1 MKRNI
6 QYISIMMILVLIAAL
21 SIYLFSNDK
30 FSSHESGYELL
41 QEQLKE
47 KKDMISTDV
56 VVKNNSSSKEEE
68 NQTQPDSGEM
78 IHQKEVVQSEPQSN
92 LEEEKNTSEDFIL
105 EIAE

>member
-1 MKRNI
+1 
-6 QYISIMMILVLIAAL
+6 MMILVLIAAL

-78 IHQKEVVQSEPQSN
+78 SHQKEVVQSEPQSN

>member
-56 VVKNNSSSKEEE
+56 VVKNNSSLKEEE
-68 NQTQPDSGEM
+68 NQTQLDSGEK

-105 EIAE
+105 EVAE

>member
-1 MKRNI
+1 MKKNI

-68 NQTQPDSGEM
+68 NQIQPDSGEM
-78 IHQKEVVQSEPQSN
+78 IHQKEVVQSKPQSN
-92 LEEEKNTSEDFIL
+92 LEEDKNTSEDFIL

>member
-1 MKRNI
+1 
-6 QYISIMMILVLIAAL
+6 MILVLIAAL

-68 NQTQPDSGEM
+68 NQIQPDSGEM
-78 IHQKEVVQSEPQSN
+78 IHQKKVVQSKPQSN
-92 LEEEKNTSEDFIL
+92 LEEDKNTSEDFIL

>member
-47 KKDMISTDV
+47 KKNVISTDV

-68 NQTQPDSGEM
+68 NQTQLDSGEM
-78 IHQKEVVQSEPQSN
+78 IHQKEVVQSKPQSN
-92 LEEEKNTSEDFIL
+92 LVEEKNTSEDFIL
-105 EIAE
+105 EVAE

>member
-1 MKRNI
+1 
-6 QYISIMMILVLIAAL
+6 MMILVLIAAL

-56 VVKNNSSSKEEE
+56 VVKNNSSLKEEE
-68 NQTQPDSGEM
+68 NQTQLDSGEK
-78 IHQKEVVQSEPQSN
+78 IHQKEAVESEPQSN
-92 LEEEKNTSEDFIL
+92 LKEEKNTSEDFIL
-105 EIAE
+105 EVAE